1 MTVAR
6 HVSPSTSH
14 PLSPV
19 GNEGF
24 YLHLEETENPVTNTV
39 LSVTLFSLRE
49 GAKMTFYDDIYPF
62 YPLQRTS
69 FIFSGRLLTIILVF
83 LVLAVSLLLILPGI
97 RGKSVSASDD
107 LLLTAVLS
115 QNLRVLYKLL

>member
-1 MTVAR
+1 
-6 HVSPSTSH
+6 
-14 PLSPV
+14 
-19 GNEGF
+19 
-24 YLHLEETENPVTNTV
+24 
-39 LSVTLFSLRE
+39 
-49 GAKMTFYDDIYPF
+49 MTFYDDIYPF

-115 QNLRVLYKLL
+115 QNLRVLYKLSFNFNSVSVLLPSEVVLDV